1 MGRKSKFSD
10 AEILGAVHEIE
21 GGARP
26 TDVSRRLGVS
36 TQTLQ
41 RWRAKYSG
49 MSVPE
54 VQEKRRLEEENRK
67 LRGGAWCKPG
77 AGHADI
83 YTEDFKGICAYANV
97 ECRRRLAHKIVTD
110 SGWATNQPA

>member
-1 MGRKSKFSD
+1 MPMDVGLLSVAVTVTILSACIELQAIVFPTSPNVAKSAPVASTVTSAGANVD
-10 AEILGAVHEIE
+10 PGIPVIVILA
-21 GGARP
+21 
-26 TDVSRRLGVS
+26 
-36 TQTLQ
+36 
-41 RWRAKYSG
+41 
-49 MSVPE
+49 
-54 VQEKRRLEEENRK
+54 
-67 LRGGAWCKPG
+67 GGAWCKPG

>member
-10 AEILGAVHEIE
+10 AEILGAVHDIE
-21 GGARP
+21 GGATQ

-67 LRGGAWCKPG
+67 LRALV
-77 AGHADI
+77 AQFAL
-83 YTEDFKGICAYANV
+83 EV
-97 ECRRRLAHKIVTD
+97 ESMRVALGKK
-110 SGWATNQPA
+110 W